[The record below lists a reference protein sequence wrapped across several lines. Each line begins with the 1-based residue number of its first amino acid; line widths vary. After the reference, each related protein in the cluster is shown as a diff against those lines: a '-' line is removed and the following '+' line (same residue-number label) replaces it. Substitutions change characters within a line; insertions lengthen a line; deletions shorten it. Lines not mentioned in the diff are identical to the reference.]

1 MSDVLRVPLDR
12 LRPDPNQAR
21 RTFQRITELADSI
34 ATHGLL
40 TNLVVRELGGVY
52 EIKAGERRYRALK
65 LLKAQG
71 RLQNDEVL
79 CFVVRTD
86 GEYEAL
92 VENVQHEDVALWELG
107 AKYQNLCESGF
118 LQTEVAT
125 RIGKTPGHV
134 STAIALAKNLAPA
147 VVVRL
152 SKLPPGT
159 FPAQRLM
166 RLAAVLNDEGEP
178 DEANQLRLFEQMLG
192 TPTRRVGRPARRRT
206 EKETVWA
213 RYRRLKDGASGLRV
227 DPVYAPF
234 LEAVLQYLAGDTKG
248 LTK

>member
-1 MSDVLRVPLDR
+1 MSDIQNTPLER
-12 LRPDPNQAR
+12 LRPDPDQAR
-21 RTFQRITELADSI
+21 RTFQRIPELAESI
-34 ATHGLL
+34 ATYGLL

-52 EIKAGERRYRALK
+52 QIKAGERRYRALR

-71 RLQNDEVL
+71 RLKSDGIA

-107 AKYQNLCESGF
+107 RKYLNLCETGL
-118 LQTEVAT
+118 LQTEVAG

-134 STAIALAKNLAPA
+134 STAITLAKNLSPGL
-147 VVVRL
+147 VVRL
-152 SKLPPGT
+152 SQLPPST
-159 FPAQRLM
+159 FPAQRLL
-166 RLAAVLNDEGEP
+166 RLAALLDDEGEP
-178 DEANQLRLFEQMLG
+178 DEQNQLRLFEQMLG
-192 TPTRRVGRPARRRT
+192 TPTRRVGRPARKRS

-213 RYRRLKDGASGLRV
+213 RYRRLKDGVSGLRV

-234 LEAVLQYLAGDTKG
+234 LTSILQYLSGEAKG